1 MSIFDK
7 IGNGVTEASSNLS
20 MKAKEISEQSR
31 LNGEIAKREAR
42 KKECFAIMGEMHYI
56 SVKEQTEPDYS
67 ALVSEIDTLS
77 GEMEELKADL
87 RKLKG
92 VFLCPNCNMEIPN
105 SSLFCPNCGQ
115 QLKRND
121 ICSNCGAPLE
131 SGAKFCVKCGTR
143 VAE

>member
-7 IGNGVTEASSNLS
+7 IGSGVTEAGNNLS

-42 KKECFAIMGEMHYI
+42 KKECYAMIGEMYYV
-56 SVKEQTEPDYS
+56 SAKEGTTPDYS
-67 ALVSEIDTLS
+67 GLISEIDAVT
-77 GEMEELKADL
+77 GEMEELKIEL
-87 RKLKG
+87 RNLKG

-105 SSLFCPNCGQ
+105 ASLFCPNCGQ
-115 QLKRND
+115 QLKRTD

-131 SGAKFCVKCGTR
+131 SGARFCVKCGNR